1 MFKFISD
8 FIPLGFAFG
17 LGMALAIL
25 LSILVLQF
33 VGDVF
38 SYGKD
43 NSDPDHGRSGLRI
56 YTDSKTGVQYVGN
69 GNGNGI
75 TVHIDANGNPVVYS
89 SEE

>member
-17 LGMALAIL
+17 LGMALALL

-38 SYGKD
+38 SYGQD

-69 GNGNGI
+69 GSGI
-75 TVHIDANGNPVVYS
+75 TVRIDANGNPVVS
-89 SEE
+89 ASGE